1 MIHVLLVVIRSTSM
15 WAGYTFLCWGH
26 ELRTNVLL
34 KLGRG
39 LGGVAV
45 RVLASNL

>member
-1 MIHVLLVVIRSTSM
+1 MGDTIKGRGTD
-15 WAGYTFLCWGH
+15 A
-26 ELRTNVLL
+26 LL
-34 KLGRG
+34 KSGRFRTGAHKVRRG